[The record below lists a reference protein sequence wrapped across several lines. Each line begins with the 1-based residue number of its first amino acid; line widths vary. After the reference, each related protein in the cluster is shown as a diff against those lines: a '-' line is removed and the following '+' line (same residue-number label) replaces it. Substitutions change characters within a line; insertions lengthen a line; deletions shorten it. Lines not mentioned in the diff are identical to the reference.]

1 MDRELNFKK
10 VGNYD
15 VLTGYSTACKE
26 IQDYLTELLKIAT
39 TKEEINLIL
48 MAQTKVSQRLDGA
61 TERQEQVLDSIYG
74 SRLTDQR

>member
-15 VLTGYSTACKE
+15 VLTGYATACKE
-26 IQDYLTELLKIAT
+26 IQDYLTDLLKLAS

-48 MAQTKVSQRLDGA
+48 MAQTKVAQRLDGS
-61 TERQEQVLDSIYG
+61 TERQEEILDSMAS
-74 SRLTDQR
+74 SRLTD